1 MAVIITLPEILE
13 SAPIPAL
20 WANSDGVLSIANAA
34 FEKQLGT
41 FPSQKALDDW
51 LSLPP
56 DAPKANGWSLYHW
69 GYGMEPISVAAC
81 QQPYE
86 GGTLVWLFPAEAMAP
101 CFPQPGVEQ
110 LSQTYRDFVSVV
122 SHEFRTPLT
131 SIKGFADTLLRYGG
145 QLQPE
150 QQTKFISTIKDQA
163 SRLTRMVENL
173 LTVSK
178 LGEQTIELAP
188 RSVALAPL
196 LERVNANIL
205 AKGSQEPLYAD
216 RVIDCQLEK
225 GLPNV
230 WADPDKLEQVLTNV
244 IDNAVKYSFKGTP
257 VAVTVSI
264 VDNDTTSATAQLK
277 VEVVN
282 QGAGIPKEQLESVFK
297 RFSRA
302 DNPLTRQVEG
312 TGLGLYITKNLVK
325 AMGGHIAVTSEPN
338 ETTCFAITLPSAT
351 DARQAAYHA
360 SREDDDTDED

>member
-1 MAVIITLPEILE
+1 MTTLTALPEIL
-13 SAPIPAL
+13 STSPIPVL
-20 WANSDGVLSIANAA
+20 WASAEGVLCVANAA
-34 FEKQLGT
+34 FEKQIGP
-41 FPSQKALDDW
+41 FPTQKSMPDW
-51 LSLPP
+51 LTLPP
-56 DAPKANGWSLYHW
+56 DSPKVDGWALWHW
-69 GYGMEPISVAAC
+69 SYGIEPISVAAC

-150 QQTKFISTIKDQA
+150 QQTKFITTIKDQA

-205 AKGSQEPLYAD
+205 AKGSQEPLYEG
-216 RVIDCQLEK
+216 RTIDFSLEK
-225 GLPNV
+225 GIPNV

-264 VDNDTTSATAQLK
+264 VDGDTTSATAQLK

-282 QGAGIPKEQLESVFK
+282 QGAGIPKEQLGSVFK

-325 AMGGHIAVTSEPN
+325 AMSGHIAVTSQPN

-351 DARQAAYHA
+351 DARQSAYHA
-360 SREDDDTDED
+360 TRETNDADED